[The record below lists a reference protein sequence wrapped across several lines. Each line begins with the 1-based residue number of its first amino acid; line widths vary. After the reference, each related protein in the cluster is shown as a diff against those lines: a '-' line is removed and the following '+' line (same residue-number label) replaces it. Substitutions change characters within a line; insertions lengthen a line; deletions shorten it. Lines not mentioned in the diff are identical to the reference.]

1 MRLPVNCGLSLLSF
15 QIIYCE
21 TQLPTDQ
28 KLSSSTF
35 LRYMFVCPSR
45 PVTSPLLDH
54 TNHTFLESLWLTHHP
69 TQTHQTHHMAF
80 WVSHS
85 LLLSSFTN
93 NLIILLD
100 RGHLTLQNANPL
112 SLQYLCKH
120 PFGPIYFWTVK
131 EKLIILMFQ
140 KIFSKWHYDCSL
152 NRNKKMIFSPSDF
165 PFLNT
170 LSDFQPLVALLSNSC
185 VFNDSPKNA
194 PKSP

>member
-1 MRLPVNCGLSLLSF
+1 MFVHYPLFTQNHPSLLYYKKGHILRLLVNCGLSLLPF

-69 TQTHQTHHMAF
+69 TQTHQAHHMAF
-80 WVSHS
+80 RVSHS

-93 NLIILLD
+93 NYIV
-100 RGHLTLQNANPL
+100 GYKP
-112 SLQYLCKH
+112 
-120 PFGPIYFWTVK
+120 P
-131 EKLIILMFQ
+131 
-140 KIFSKWHYDCSL
+140 
-152 NRNKKMIFSPSDF
+152 
-165 PFLNT
+165 
-170 LSDFQPLVALLSNSC
+170 LLSSIC
-185 VFNDSPKNA
+185 VSTLLA
-194 PKSP
+194 PFISGH

>member
-85 LLLSSFTN
+85 LLCQVYMLMTN
-93 NLIILLD
+93 IEFYLPANLWSEGWVIRNAVIPSTLNVPGGQIVPNWRQKWPQAGKKFAICLCIHLA
-100 RGHLTLQNANPL
+100 RTKIRFAYWRYEHRRLELGH
-112 SLQYLCKH
+112 
-120 PFGPIYFWTVK
+120 
-131 EKLIILMFQ
+131 
-140 KIFSKWHYDCSL
+140 
-152 NRNKKMIFSPSDF
+152 SD
-165 PFLNT
+165 T
-170 LSDFQPLVALLSNSC
+170 
-185 VFNDSPKNA
+185 
-194 PKSP
+194 